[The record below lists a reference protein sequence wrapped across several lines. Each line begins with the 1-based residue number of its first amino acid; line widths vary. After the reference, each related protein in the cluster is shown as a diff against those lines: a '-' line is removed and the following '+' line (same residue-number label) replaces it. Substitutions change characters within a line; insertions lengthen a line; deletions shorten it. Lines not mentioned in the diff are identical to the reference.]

1 MLLKKITLH
10 IVPIY
15 ALYFLVYALYFM
27 CLCLLYYICTY
38 IYHTWKDDY
47 FGKDTIICRM
57 QGVIEGHILI
67 VLLDYIIPVKSQ
79 FFLKQK
85 NLYTVLILS
94 VVDL

>member
-1 MLLKKITLH
+1 
-10 IVPIY
+10 
-15 ALYFLVYALYFM
+15 
-27 CLCLLYYICTY
+27 
-38 IYHTWKDDY
+38 
-47 FGKDTIICRM
+47 M

-94 VVDL
+94 VVVFFCLVFTFGHPFQSAIQRAEEARGGCEEGSRPEKKGR